1 MRRVGARGI
10 LRAGRTLV
18 SSEQHAW
25 IVLALVAAGWALG
38 DAVAAQLGLRELGV
52 VLAALGAA
60 GGYGVSE
67 LAVERLARRGR
78 RGQPKYW
85 RGQRFYDDER

>member
-1 MRRVGARGI
+1 M
-10 LRAGRTLV
+10 
-18 SSEQHAW
+18 SSEQRAW
-25 IVLALVAAGWALG
+25 IVLAFVAAGWALG

-60 GGYGVSE
+60 GGYGASR
-67 LAVERLARRGR
+67 LALERLARRGR
-78 RGQPKYW
+78 RGQVKYW